1 MASLPKGL
9 ASFENPPK
17 SPARKPPASKLILH
31 DRISMKSALPLL
43 AVALSGCTSSVS
55 HETVQQHITN
65 QAHQIEAHA
74 PAASRM
80 IAVADF
86 DDDGIAD
93 TAVVYTLESAHHDNS
108 HQQFLAVSSSRLG
121 GRFFDVVAGGKDDRA
136 IVGVRIAAL
145 QVELAILEYVPTDAT
160 CCPSRSAITEY
171 ILKDGAL
178 VEVIV
183 N

>member
-121 GRFFDVVAGGKDDRA
+121 GRFLMSSQEARMIGRLLGFVSPRAKWSLLYLNTGRRTHLVARA
-136 IVGVRIAAL
+136 AR
-145 QVELAILEYVPTDAT
+145 
-160 CCPSRSAITEY
+160 RSQNTS
-171 ILKDGAL
+171 
-178 VEVIV
+178 
-183 N
+183 